1 MADLQCSIERVLDS
15 QTYTKHD
22 GSEITKHG
30 FIGKTLGQYPKLV
43 KFDVIGEKAGQ
54 IMSCIQVGN
63 VVDVSYNPVSR
74 EWQGKWFTEL
84 QVWRTSIVR
93 SGAMQ
98 SPALQPSP
106 IPTSIEGDN
115 NDSDVPF

>member
-1 MADLQCSIERVLDS
+1 MADLQCSIERVLDL

-22 GSEITKHG
+22 GSEITKYG

-43 KFDVIGEKAGQ
+43 KFDVMGEKAGQ

-74 EWQGKWFTEL
+74 EWNGKWFTEL
-84 QVWRTSIVR
+84 QVWRTSIVK
-93 SGAMQ
+93 SGASTQ
-98 SPALQPSP
+98 VQEQASP
-106 IPTSIEGDN
+106 IPTSLDGN
-115 NDSDVPF
+115 ANDSDVPF